1 MAICLTGSTG
11 LFTLL
16 HTYFFGYSSWRCPS
30 QNYPVSVPEVSILQ
44 IRTKRWEYTA
54 WRDVGAQWNSRGA
67 FTRYR
72 PLWWNDHVMT
82 VYMSSNS
89 MKVISSQFWYLRS
102 IPHHD
107 PAKLHST
114 ICILKYIT
122 FIHFCGIFCV
132 VVVWKGSGSSPGHW
146 LSLLSSKYSS
156 IGNGFGD
163 KPSFLS
169 LWFHE
174 QLSFFQFGDKFFV
187 LLYER
192 AVIALQ
198 DTAHLRWGRNMRGL
212 AATVVTIR
220 PCVINFSVRM
230 EKMDCKKDEADAD
243 VHWVIDIW
251 VGYQV
256 EPYESCPC
264 ESSMLLFQ
272 EWHVTPCLL
281 AVRRFWTLRR
291 KTIRKRREEHSWQ
304 PYNQKLCVR
313 AI

>member
-1 MAICLTGSTG
+1 MNLGKESVFDG
-11 LFTLL
+11 VHGPVLL
-16 HTYFFGYSSWRCPS
+16 YFIHIIFGYSSWRCPS
-30 QNYPVSVPEVSILQ
+30 QSYPVSVPEVSILQ

-54 WRDVGAQWNSRGA
+54 WRDVGAQWNSGGA
-67 FTRYR
+67 FTRHR
-72 PLWWNDHVMT
+72 PLWWNDHVMA

-132 VVVWKGSGSSPGHW
+132 VVVWKGSSSSPGHW

-174 QLSFFQFGDKFFV
+174 QLSFFQFGDNFFV

-230 EKMDCKKDEADAD
+230 EKINCKKGRGWCWCTLSYRYLGGIPSRAIWVMSMWKLNAD
-243 VHWVIDIW
+243 VP
-251 VGYQV
+251 GMTRNTMS
-256 EPYESCPC
+256 SCRAT
-264 ESSMLLFQ
+264 LLNPATKDDSQ
-272 EWHVTPCLL
+272 T
-281 AVRRFWTLRR
+281 
-291 KTIRKRREEHSWQ
+291 KRG
-304 PYNQKLCVR
+304 V
-313 AI
+313 

>member
-1 MAICLTGSTG
+1 MCLTWSTG

-16 HTYFFGYSSWRCPS
+16 HTYFFGYFSWRCPS
-30 QNYPVSVPEVSILQ
+30 QNYPVSVPELSILQ

-122 FIHFCGIFCV
+122 FIHFRGMLCV

-192 AVIALQ
+192 AVKLSRIQLISVEVAICVDWQRLWWLFVLVWSTLAFGWKRWIAKRTRL
-198 DTAHLRWGRNMRGL
+198 
-212 AATVVTIR
+212 
-220 PCVINFSVRM
+220 
-230 EKMDCKKDEADAD
+230 
-243 VHWVIDIW
+243 
-251 VGYQV
+251 
-256 EPYESCPC
+256 
-264 ESSMLLFQ
+264 MLMYIEL
-272 EWHVTPCLL
+272 
-281 AVRRFWTLRR
+281 
-291 KTIRKRREEHSWQ
+291 
-304 PYNQKLCVR
+304 
-313 AI
+313 